1 MTVNLAKGQ
10 KVSLTKDS
18 PEIKRLVVCMGWDVN
33 AYDTRE
39 IFDLDASAFM
49 LGANGKVADS
59 RDFVFYGNLAHSSGA
74 VVHRSDIPTNS
85 GDDAQIIVD
94 LQLMPEY
101 VLRIAFSATI
111 YDAEERRQGFG
122 QVSNAYIR
130 IIDEQTGTELMRYDV
145 AERFS
150 HETAVVFGEI
160 YKNNNEW
167 KFNAIGNGY
176 LGNLAALCDRYG
188 VEVG

>member
-1 MTVNLAKGQ
+1 MSVGLAKGQ
-10 KVSLTKDS
+10 KLSLTKGD
-18 PEIKRLVVCMGWDVN
+18 PGRKEIVIALGWDVN
-33 AYDTRE
+33 AYDTGAA
-39 IFDLDASAFM
+39 FDLDASAFL
-49 LGANGKVADS
+49 LGTDGKVSDS

-101 VLRIAFSATI
+101 VLRIAFTATI
-111 YDAEERRQGFG
+111 YDAEDRGQGFG

-130 IIDEQTGTELMRYDV
+130 IIDEQTGAELMRYDV

-150 HETAVVFGEI
+150 NETALVFGEL
-160 YKNNNEW
+160 YRNNNEW
-167 KFNAIGNGY
+167 KFNTIGNGY
-176 LGNLAALCDRYG
+176 QGNLAALCDRYG